1 MVDGFRKKYF
11 GTQMA
16 REDAYR
22 RGDRTNPK
30 QPVKNPTFVDRHDV
44 DARYLPWEL
53 SKSTSAYGLDARMI
67 NENLRD
73 AFSRRDWNA
82 SSTIEG
88 IVDSLSRGAA
98 RTKGAYEGL
107 SATGLPRYWESSQT
121 QAPSYGPASMS
132 GPSGYPGTSTTLGT
146 RDVTGGYQKP
156 PVARYGSATF
166 GPN

>member
-98 RTKGAYEGL
+98 RTKGAYEDI
-107 SATGLPRYWESSQT
+107 SATGLPSYFDLSHTGTS
-121 QAPSYGPASMS
+121 SYGLVSTN
-132 GPSGYPGTSTTLGT
+132 GPSGDPGTPTTLGT
-146 RDVTGGYQKP
+146 GDMTGGYQKP